1 MTFWELLILAAGLA
15 MDAFAAAVCKGMSL
29 PGRKERQ
36 ARNALAALTAGL
48 WFGSFQALMPA
59 LGYLL
64 GTRFAASITAIDHW
78 IAFLL
83 LGLLGANMI
92 REAFGKEETAES
104 SFGIRAMAPLAVATS
119 IDALAVGVTFA
130 FLGVRIVPAVLLIG
144 GITFVLSA
152 VGVRLG
158 IRFGGRFRGSAEAAG
173 GGILILVGLRI
184 LLEHL
189 GIFG

>member
-1 MTFWELLILAAGLA
+1 MTFWELMILAAGLA
-15 MDAFAAAVCKGMSL
+15 MDAFTAAVCKGMSVH
-29 PGRKERQ
+29 RTEKTHI
-36 ARNALAALTAGL
+36 LAAGL

-92 REAFGKEETAES
+92 REAFGKTEEAVDS
-104 SFGIRAMAPLAVATS
+104 SFGVRAMAPLAVATS

-130 FLGVRIVPAVLLIG
+130 FLGVDIVPAVLLIG
-144 GITFVLSA
+144 GITFSLSA
-152 VGVRLG
+152 LGVRLG
-158 IRFGGRFRGSAEAAG
+158 NLFGGRFRSGAEAAG
-173 GGILILVGLRI
+173 GAILILVGIRI
-184 LLEHL
+184 LIGHL
-189 GIFG
+189 GIPG